1 MGDTDWGM
9 VKLGIAT
16 VTRRMGKRDAGGR
29 DTGGPCPPLQH
40 LHGEGN
46 QNWLLIFKTGGAG
59 GGGWR
64 WGPAME
70 TGKTGGVFGLGLGG
84 ITEGVSEACS

>member
-1 MGDTDWGM
+1 M

-29 DTGGPCPPLQH
+29 DTGGYVHRCSKH

-46 QNWLLIFKTGGAG
+46 QNWLLIFKTGVL
-59 GGGWR
+59 GWGVAV